1 VKKGGLSLDN
11 NKKFVLRFSMG
22 TIGHLGI
29 QMYQTLPPVISEL
42 ISNAYDADAEVVEI
56 NFEEHNGDKKI
67 TVVDNGCGMDF
78 DEINNKFL
86 IIGRNKR
93 HDKENNLSP
102 KKRRK
107 VTGRKGIGKLAVF
120 GIAEEIHIKTI
131 KNGLRNEL
139 KLCLPDIQECENANT
154 ENVLSTYEPTII
166 SINEQVEN
174 EQDGTTIILNNI
186 KRISPFDIDVIVYNI
201 TKRFSFNDEDFIIK
215 FSHNGEPYDE
225 INKDTKFKI
234 FNGQFTWN
242 FPEEKNNN
250 GMTYSHA
257 EEISGKII
265 TSDKPMEETDRGIT
279 LFARG
284 KLVNKN
290 EFYGIKITTSN
301 AYNYMAGFLNVDFVD
316 DKSVDLINTSRDG
329 LVWDN
334 EELEGLRNWLQFQ
347 LKSIEKEWREKR
359 IAERLNLYKDKN
371 DGKDYKKWTEYLPK
385 HEKKLATSIIDT
397 IILNE
402 KIPED
407 VMETLL
413 QYVENSFQYT
423 TFKEFASELDSL
435 EMDSPDIA
443 SKLLQLFKDWEA
455 IESKEF
461 YKLCIGRIETIK
473 TLEKL
478 IDDNAREV
486 PEIHTFLKN
495 YPWLME
501 PRIKDFNDEVTFTK
515 LLKDEFKENSSIPEA
530 DKRIDFYC
538 KSFDNNIYI
547 YELKRPNITAKE
559 KELNQLVKYK
569 SFVKKNCGNEQRSYQ
584 NIYCYLLCKGISEHA
599 EGADVLA
606 EGLKSQDIY
615 VRTYREILGQ
625 AYNYHKEFID
635 KYDELKIGSTNA

>member
-1 VKKGGLSLDN
+1 MEAND
-11 NKKFVLRFSMG
+11 KKFALRFSMG

-42 ISNAYDADAEVVEI
+42 ISNAYDADAEIVEI
-56 NFEEHNGDKKI
+56 NFEEFNGDKRI
-67 TVVDNGCGMDF
+67 TVKDNGCGMTF
-78 DEINNKFL
+78 DEVNNKLL
-86 IIGRNKR
+86 IIGRNRR
-93 HDKENNLSP
+93 HTKEDELSP
-102 KKRRK
+102 KKKRK

-131 KNGLRNEL
+131 KDGLKNEL
-139 KLCLPDIQECENANT
+139 KLCLPDIQECENSNIG
-154 ENVLSTYEPTII
+154 NPVSVYEPTII
-166 SINEQVEN
+166 AIDAVVDAEP
-174 EQDGTTIILNNI
+174 DGTTITLNNI
-186 KRISPFDIDVIVYNI
+186 KRHSPFDIDAIVYNI
-201 TKRFSFNDEDFIIK
+201 TKRFSFNDKDFIIK
-215 FSHNGEPYDE
+215 FLYNGEVCEE
-225 INKDTKFKI
+225 INKDSKLKI

-242 FPEEKNNN
+242 FPEEKNNE
-250 GMTYSHA
+250 MSYSHSD
-257 EEISGKII
+257 EIEGKII
-265 TSDKPMEETDRGIT
+265 TSEKPLEETDRGIT

-301 AYNYMAGFLNVDFVD
+301 AYNYMAGFFNVDFID
-316 DKSVDLINTSRDG
+316 NSDKDLINTSRDG
-329 LVWDN
+329 LIWDN
-334 EELEGLRNWLQFQ
+334 EELESLRMWIQFQ
-347 LKSIEKEWREKR
+347 LKSIEKEWRDKR
-359 IAERLNLYKDKN
+359 IAERLKQYQEKN
-371 DGKDYKKWTEYLPK
+371 EGKDYKKWTENLPK

-397 IILNE
+397 IVLNE

-423 TFKEFASELDSL
+423 TFKEFASELDNL

-461 YKLCIGRIETIK
+461 YRLCIGRIETIK

-478 IDDNAREV
+478 IDENAREV

-559 KELNQLVKYK
+559 NELNQLVKYK
-569 SFVKKNCGNEQRSYQ
+569 SFVKKHCGNEQRSYQ
-584 NIYCYLLCKGISEHA
+584 NIYCYLLCKGISEYA

-625 AYNYHKEFID
+625 AYNYHREFID
-635 KYDELKIGSTNA
+635 KYDELKAGSTNA

>member
-1 VKKGGLSLDN
+1 
-11 NKKFVLRFSMG
+11 MG

-42 ISNAYDADAEVVEI
+42 ISNAYDADAEIVEI
-56 NFEEHNGDKKI
+56 NFEEFNGDKRI
-67 TVVDNGCGMDF
+67 TVKDNGCGMTF
-78 DEINNKFL
+78 DEVNNKL
-86 IIGRNKR
+86 LLIGRNRR
-93 HDKENNLSP
+93 HTKEDELSP
-102 KKRRK
+102 KKKRK

-131 KNGLRNEL
+131 KDGLKNEL
-139 KLCLPDIQECENANT
+139 KLCLPDIQECENSNIG
-154 ENVLSTYEPTII
+154 NPVSVYEPTII
-166 SINEQVEN
+166 AIDTMVDTEP
-174 EQDGTTIILNNI
+174 DGTTITLNNI
-186 KRISPFDIDVIVYNI
+186 KRHSPFDIDTIVYNI
-201 TKRFSFNDEDFIIK
+201 TKRFSFNDEDFIIR
-215 FSHNGEPYDE
+215 FLYNDELREE
-225 INKDTKFKI
+225 INKDSKLKI

-242 FPEEKNNN
+242 FPEEKNNE
-250 GMTYSHA
+250 MSYSHS
-257 EEISGKII
+257 EEITGKII
-265 TSDKPMEETDRGIT
+265 TSEKPLEETDRGIT

-301 AYNYMAGFLNVDFVD
+301 AYNYMAGFLNVDFID
-316 DKSVDLINTSRDG
+316 NSERDLINTSRDG
-329 LVWDN
+329 LIWDN
-334 EELEGLRNWLQFQ
+334 EELESLRMWIQSQ
-347 LKSIEKEWREKR
+347 LKSIEKEWRDKR
-359 IAERLNLYKDKN
+359 IAERLKQYQEKHE
-371 DGKDYKKWTEYLPK
+371 GKDYKKWTENLPK

-402 KIPED
+402 KIPEE

-423 TFKEFASELDSL
+423 TFKEFASELDNL
-435 EMDSPDIA
+435 ELDSPDIA

-461 YKLCIGRIETIK
+461 YRLCIGRIETIK

-478 IDDNAREV
+478 IDENAREV

-569 SFVKKNCGNEQRSYQ
+569 SFVSKNIGNDSYQ
-584 NIYCYLLCKGISEHA
+584 NIYCYLLCKGISTNS
-599 EGADVLA
+599 EGANILA
-606 EGLKSQDIY
+606 EGLKSQSIY
-615 VRTYREILGQ
+615 VRTYSEILGQ

-635 KYDELKIGSTNA
+635 KYDELKAGSVND